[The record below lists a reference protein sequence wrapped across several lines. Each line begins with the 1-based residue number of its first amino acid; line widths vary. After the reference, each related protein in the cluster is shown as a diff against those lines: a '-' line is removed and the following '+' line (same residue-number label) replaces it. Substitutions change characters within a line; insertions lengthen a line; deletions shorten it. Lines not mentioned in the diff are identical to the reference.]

1 MDALRREIN
10 RIRRVRLQGQLN
22 KLGVKYNS
30 TLSRNN
36 LRALLNRT
44 RANGNKL
51 ARQAAANKV
60 ARNKLARQAAA
71 IAAAKKTNTRLNQ
84 RVNTALNEPMFV

>member
-22 KLGVKYNS
+22 KLGVKYS
-30 TLSRNN
+30 SALSRNN

-51 ARQAAANKV
+51 ARQAAANK
-60 ARNKLARQAAA
+60 AERNKLARQANA
-71 IAAAKKTNTRLNQ
+71 IAAARKTNTRQAN
-84 RVNTALNEPMFV
+84 NLNELMHV

>member
-1 MDALRREIN
+1 MDAFRREIN
-10 RIRRVRLQGQLN
+10 RIRRVRLQRQLN

-44 RANGNKL
+44 KANGIKL
-51 ARQAAANKV
+51 AQQAAANKA
-60 ARNKLARQAAA
+60 ARNKLAQQANA

-84 RVNTALNEPMFV
+84 QVNELMHV

>member
-1 MDALRREIN
+1 MDAFRREIN

-22 KLGVKYNS
+22 KLGVKHNS

-51 ARQAAANKV
+51 ARQAAANKI
-60 ARNKLARQAAA
+60 ARNKLARQANA
-71 IAAAKKTNTRLNQ
+71 IATARKRNTSLSQ
-84 RVNTALNEPMFV
+84 RVNTTLNEPMFV